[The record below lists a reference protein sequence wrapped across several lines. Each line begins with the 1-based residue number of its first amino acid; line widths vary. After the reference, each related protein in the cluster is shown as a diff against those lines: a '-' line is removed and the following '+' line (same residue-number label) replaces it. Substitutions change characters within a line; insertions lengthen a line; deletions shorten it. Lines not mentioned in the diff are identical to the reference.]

1 MNDGLSADT
10 QAVLLLCGR
19 LGQVADNGVK
29 PLTPKQYGVLARW
42 LRERSMRPADLLD
55 SQGRTELTGTQIPGV
70 QREAVV
76 ALLDRGAALGMMAER
91 WASRGLWVLSRGDE
105 QYPARFKRSEEHT
118 SELQSLR

>member
-19 LGQVADNGVK
+19 LGQVENNGVK
-29 PLTPKQYGVLARW
+29 PLTPKQYGALARW

-55 SQGRTELTGTQIPGV
+55 SQGRTELAGSQIPGV
-70 QREAVV
+70 QREAVS

-91 WASRGLWVLSRGDE
+91 WAARGLWGLGG
-105 QYPARFKRSEEHT
+105 SEE
-118 SELQSLR
+118 RR